1 MKMIFRAYDGTELST
16 FQECFSYEVEKLGV
30 LFLTE
35 DFNPTDDYE
44 KTYYIYAPSVR
55 VARILVDYADTEML
69 DNSMWKFGNDL
80 DYFSEDEEVLF
91 HWDEA
96 EELYVPYEYREISLL
111 VRTVDEHKENKNVCC
126 GE

>member
-1 MKMIFRAYDGTELST
+1 
-16 FQECFSYEVEKLGV
+16 
-30 LFLTE
+30 
-35 DFNPTDDYE
+35 
-44 KTYYIYAPSVR
+44 
-55 VARILVDYADTEML
+55 
-69 DNSMWKFGNDL
+69 MWKFGNDL

>member
-35 DFNPTDDYE
+35 HFEPTDDYE
-44 KTYYIYAPSVR
+44 KTYYIYAPSVK
-55 VARILVDYADTEML
+55 VAQILIDYADTEML
-69 DNSMWKFGNDL
+69 DNCMWKFSNDL
-80 DYFSEDEEVLF
+80 AYFNENEEVLF
-91 HWDEA
+91 HWDEGD
-96 EELYVPYEYREISLL
+96 EIYVPYEYKDIALL
-111 VRTVDEHKENKNVCC
+111 VEVVNGHKKSKDVHI